1 MKKIYAL
8 SSCDTCR
15 KFLKELN
22 PPKEVEIIDIKT
34 QGILSKDLDM
44 AAKKLGSY
52 ELLFSKKAIKYRA
65 LGLHLKTLTEKEMRK
80 LILEEYT
87 FLRRP
92 LVIMDSTI
100 TAGATKDALAQ
111 LKDARHG

>member
-1 MKKIYAL
+1 MKRIYSL
-8 SSCDTCR
+8 STCDTCR

-22 PPKEVEIIDIKT
+22 PEKEVELVDIKT
-34 QGILSKDLDM
+34 QGISAKDLDL

-52 ELLFSKKAIKYRA
+52 EVLFSKKAVKYRT
-65 LGLHLKTLTEKEMRK
+65 LGLNKKVLTEKEMRS

-92 LVIMDSTI
+92 LVIIDKTI
-100 TAGATKDALAQ
+100 TSGATKEALAA
-111 LKDARHG
+111 LKNS